1 MLSEEDQKTFGCGA
15 CGTIGCW
22 TQSPTCLFRGQS
34 RSTHIDANLGP
45 DVPHMSQ
52 ISVQVF
58 IDGAEYLPP
67 ARIHANWQ
75 RGRNVCLL
83 YTSDAADE

>member
-1 MLSEEDQKTFGCGA
+1 MHGDSAVCLASAFHGMLSEEDQKTFGCGA

-22 TQSPTCLFRGQS
+22 TQSPTCLFRGQN
-34 RSTHIDANLGP
+34 RSVHIDANLGP

-52 ISVQVF
+52 ISVRVF
-58 IDGAEYLPP
+58 ID
-67 ARIHANWQ
+67 
-75 RGRNVCLL
+75 CLL